1 VDSDS
6 VYDYLEKELD
16 LQGPG
21 SSWAVLGGNGW
32 SGGGWNGR
40 MTKKK
45 AKLGGI
51 TPSSW
56 CQQSMVNNRQT
67 RISSQIIQMYAEFSL
82 EMPLYGGFRKFA
94 LLQSLFVKLVID
106 IWALKDGRRMD
117 LIEGQTYML

>member
-1 VDSDS
+1 VDGDS
-6 VYDYLEKELD
+6 VYGYLEKELD

-21 SSWAVLGGNGW
+21 SSWIVLGGDGW
-32 SGGGWNGR
+32 SGGGRNGP

-56 CQQSMVNNRQT
+56 YQQSMVNNGQT
-67 RISSQIIQMYAEFSL
+67 RISSQIIQRYAEFSL
-82 EMPLYGGFRKFA
+82 EMPLCGGFRKFA
-94 LLQSLFVKLVID
+94 LLQSLFVKLVIY
-106 IWALKDGRRMD
+106 ICALMDGRRMD